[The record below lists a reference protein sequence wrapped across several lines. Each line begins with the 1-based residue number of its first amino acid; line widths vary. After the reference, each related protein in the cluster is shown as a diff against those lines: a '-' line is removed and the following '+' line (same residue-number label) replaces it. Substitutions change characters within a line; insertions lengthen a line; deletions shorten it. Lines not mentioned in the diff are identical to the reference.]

1 MTEAIEPSPQAA
13 PPDESLSGRANRLL
27 RVTELDTRLLGMI
40 GALALIWIGFQ
51 IATEGDFLTA
61 RNLWNL
67 SVQFSAVAVMAT
79 GMVLVIV
86 TRNIDLSVGSLVG
99 FLAMIMGVL
108 QAEIIP
114 DFIGFENPLTW
125 IIALGAGLALGG
137 LIGAFQGSLVAY
149 VGIPAFIVTLGGLL
163 VWRGGAWW
171 VTQGRTVSPMDPTF
185 QLIGGGARGSMGDTM
200 SWIVAIVA
208 CIAIVAFIV
217 YNRRRRIKYGF
228 PLRPVWAEVLIGALA
243 CGLVLVAVWIA
254 NSYPWP
260 RGLARQYA
268 EANNIVEPEGGLI
281 IAHGIANPV
290 IIMIGVALVVA
301 FIANRRRF
309 GRYVYAIG
317 GNPEAAVLSGINT
330 RWTIVKVFILMGVL
344 AGVASAIIT
353 ARLNAATNG
362 TGELAELQVIAA
374 AVIGGTS
381 LSGGVGTI
389 VGAVLGALVMQ
400 SLKNGMGLM
409 GVDAPLQNIVVGVVL
424 VLAVGVDAFYRRRAA

>member
-1 MTEAIEPSPQAA
+1 
-13 PPDESLSGRANRLL
+13 
-27 RVTELDTRLLGMI
+27 
-40 GALALIWIGFQ
+40 
-51 IATEGDFLTA
+51 
-61 RNLWNL
+61 
-67 SVQFSAVAVMAT
+67 
-79 GMVLVIV
+79 
-86 TRNIDLSVGSLVG
+86 
-99 FLAMIMGVL
+99 
-108 QAEIIP
+108 
-114 DFIGFENPLTW
+114 
-125 IIALGAGLALGG
+125 
-137 LIGAFQGSLVAY
+137 
-149 VGIPAFIVTLGGLL
+149 
-163 VWRGGAWW
+163 
-171 VTQGRTVSPMDPTF
+171 
-185 QLIGGGARGSMGDTM
+185 MGDTM
-200 SWIVAIVA
+200 SWIVAILA
-208 CIAIVAFIV
+208 CIAIVAFIL
-217 YNRRRRIKYGF
+217 YNRRRRVNYGF
-228 PLRPVWAEVLIGALA
+228 PLRPVWAEVLIGAVG
-243 CGLVLVAVWIA
+243 CGLVLIAVWIA

-268 EANNIVEPEGGLI
+268 EEQGIVEPEGGLI

-330 RWTIVKVFILMGVL
+330 RWTIVKVFVLMGVL

-389 VGAVLGALVMQ
+389 IGAVLGALVMQ

-409 GVDAPLQNIVVGVVL
+409 GVDAPMQNIVVGVVL
-424 VLAVGVDAFYRRRAA
+424 VLAVGLDAFYRRRAE

>member
-1 MTEAIEPSPQAA
+1 MTEASGPAPQAA
-13 PPDESLSGRANRLL
+13 SESVSKRANRML
-27 RVTELDTRLLGMI
+27 RATEVDSRLLGMI

-99 FLAMIMGVL
+99 FLAMVMGVL

-114 DFIGFENPLTW
+114 DIIGYESPFTW
-125 IIALGAGLALGG
+125 FIALAAGLALGG

-171 VTQGRTVSPMDPTF
+171 VTQGRTVGPMDPTF
-185 QLIGGGARGSMGDTM
+185 QLLGGGPSGSMGDTM

-208 CIAIVAFIV
+208 CVAIVGFIL
-217 YNRRRRIKYGF
+217 YNRRRRIKFGF
-228 PLRPVWAEVLIGALA
+228 PLRPVWAEVLIGAVTCGVVLA
-243 CGLVLVAVWIA
+243 AVWIA

-260 RGLARQYA
+260 PGLARQYA
-268 EANNIVEPEGGLI
+268 EANGIVEPEGGLI

-400 SLKNGMGLM
+400 SLKSGMGLM
-409 GVDAPLQNIVVGVVL
+409 GVDAPMQNIVVGVVL
-424 VLAVGVDAFYRRRAA
+424 VVAVGLDSFYRRRAA